1 MEESMNTDMT
11 TVEYNKKLVR
21 TLYEECIN
29 TRNLDQ
35 LETFIA
41 PDFTG
46 ARGERGPLEFRATI
60 EAVLVGFPGVR
71 FEIRD
76 LFGEGDKVAIRWT
89 FRAIH
94 EGMFVGLSPSYADV
108 SQEGAA
114 IYKIR
119 DGRIVQVWLQA
130 DRLGVLQQ
138 IGAVPRV
145 FADSKASQPRLG

>member
-1 MEESMNTDMT
+1 MNTGMT

-21 TLYEECIN
+21 ALYEDCIN

-35 LETFIA
+35 LETLIA

-60 EAVLVGFPGVR
+60 EAVLTGFPGVR
-71 FEIRD
+71 FEIHD
-76 LFGEGDKVAIRWT
+76 LFGEGDKIAVRWI

-94 EGMFVGLSPSYADV
+94 GGRFVGLPPSHVDV
-108 SQEGAA
+108 TQEGNA
-114 IYKIR
+114 IYQVR
-119 DGRIVQVWLQA
+119 DGRIVQAWLQV

-138 IGAVPRV
+138 IGAVPRS
-145 FADSKASQPRLG
+145 FADSKSS